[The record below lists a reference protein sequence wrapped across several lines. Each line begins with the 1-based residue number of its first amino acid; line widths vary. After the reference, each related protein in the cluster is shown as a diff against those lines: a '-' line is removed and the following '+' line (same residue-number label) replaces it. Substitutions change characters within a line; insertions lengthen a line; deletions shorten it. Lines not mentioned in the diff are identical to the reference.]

1 MPRSTP
7 PPSATPP
14 KAPPRLPAPWVQVA
28 ALGLVLCTPLLL
40 VGMPPLTDLPN
51 HMVRMMLLAG
61 QLEGSAFARHFS
73 VHWVFVPNL
82 GMDLLVP
89 PLLAFLSPAAA
100 AKVLVA
106 VIVAG
111 WVGGLALLGR
121 ALHAGPG
128 GARWSPWFLTAA
140 FSAWNGGLLRGF
152 MNFCLSTMLA
162 FWAAGA
168 WLLLR
173 ERARSPRALAGL
185 AVLALPLGFVLFVAH
200 LFGAFVFGMVLG
212 ADALVRAWRAWRPPP
227 PKAGPP
233 QAGPPQAKPWRAL
246 LAALLPPLP
255 AGLMLAALYAATKVL
270 TVGGRTLPERPALLW
285 HTLGSAWYS
294 YPVLLGTLTGLLL
307 LLVLLRARRN
317 GGVAV
322 APAGLLVL
330 LVMFV
335 LGLAL
340 PFAEH
345 GLYYVNVRFQLMA
358 GVLVSVVF
366 LPWFRDRREARGTA
380 LVLGAMLALRLGVM
394 LIAWSRTGPY
404 LADVRWI
411 LDQIPPGARVGEVQ
425 DDTPAPGISPWVVDL
440 ALPTDYHF
448 PVYIAALSDRF
459 VPALFDK
466 PGQQPLEAV
475 PAEVAT
481 ETAMETIRRAV
492 AKEAGQRPIDPAL
505 GYFDMMIVTGTWT
518 GAPPTMLH
526 GRLVRVAQRPGIAL
540 YKVVPAS

>member
-1 MPRSTP
+1 MSAGISVTRFAPARRVLVAPMP
-7 PPSATPP
+7 AT
-14 KAPPRLPAPWVQVA
+14 LLVA
-28 ALGLVLCTPLLL
+28 LALCTPLLL

-61 QLEGSAFARHFS
+61 QLKGSAVASHYR

-89 PLLAFLSPAAA
+89 PLLSFMPATVA
-100 AKVLVA
+100 AKLLVA
-106 VIVAG
+106 AIVAG
-111 WVGGLALLGR
+111 WIGGLGLLGR
-121 ALHAGPG
+121 ALHG
-128 GARWSPWFLTAA
+128 RWSPWFLTAA
-140 FSAWNGGLLRGF
+140 FSAWNGGLLGGF
-152 MNFCLSTMLA
+152 MNFCLATMLA
-162 FWAAGA
+162 FWAAGT

-173 ERARSPRALAGL
+173 RRARSPRALAAL
-185 AVLALPLGFVLFVAH
+185 ALLALPLGFVLFVAH
-200 LFGAFVFGMVLG
+200 LFGAFVFGMLLG
-212 ADALVRAWRAWRPPP
+212 ADALVRAWRA
-227 PKAGPP
+227 
-233 QAGPPQAKPWRAL
+233 RAAPDWL
-246 LAALLPPLP
+246 LRAAAALLPPLP
-255 AGLMLAALYAATKVL
+255 AGLMLAGLYAATKVL
-270 TVGGRTLPERPALLW
+270 TVGGRTLPERLALLW

-294 YPVLLGTLTGLLL
+294 YPVFLGTLTGLLL
-307 LLVLLRARRN
+307 VLVLLRARRA
-317 GGVAV
+317 GRVAV

-330 LVMFV
+330 LAMVV

-345 GLYYVNVRFQLMA
+345 GLYYVNVRFQLLA
-358 GVLVSVVF
+358 GVLVTVAF
-366 LPWFRDRREARGTA
+366 LPSFRDRGQARAAA
-380 LVLGAMLALRLGVM
+380 LVLGAMLALRLAVM
-394 LIAWSRTGPY
+394 LVAWSRTGPY
-404 LADVRWI
+404 IADVHWI
-411 LDQIPPGARVGEVQ
+411 LDQIPPGTRVGEVQ
-425 DDTPAPGISPWVVDL
+425 DDTPAPGLSPWVADL

-448 PVYIAALSDRF
+448 PVYIAAVTDRF

-505 GYFDMMIVTGTWT
+505 GYFDMMIVTGTWS